1 MDSAPAVE
9 PRADTLEIPVE
20 RPMLYLV
27 PTPLGNLGDIT
38 LRSLATLKQVDL
50 VAAED
55 TRQTGKLLHLLGLS
69 RPLLSLHDHNESS
82 RAGEIVRRLQNG
94 EAIALVSDA
103 GMPLLSDPGYRVVR
117 ACLEAKLPLTALP
130 GPSAIPTALAA
141 SGLPPLPFFF
151 GGFLPVKSG
160 RRENEFRTALARAC
174 TSIYFESP
182 HRLLKSLATLS
193 SLAPSSQVCV
203 AREISKKFE
212 DYQRGT
218 AATVNAHFQARPP
231 KGEITLLLHPGI
243 PDRTHSES

>member
-1 MDSAPAVE
+1 MQ
-9 PRADTLEIPVE
+9 

-27 PTPLGNLGDIT
+27 PTPLGHLGDIT
-38 LRSLATLKQVDL
+38 LRALSVLRQVDL

-69 RPLLSLHDHNESS
+69 RPLLSLHDHNEQS
-82 RAGEIVRRLQNG
+82 RAGEIVRRLQEG
-94 EAIALVSDA
+94 AAIALVSDA

-117 ACLEAKLPLTALP
+117 ACLENDLPLTALP

-141 SGLPPLPFFF
+141 SGLPPLPFYF

-160 RRENEFRTALARAC
+160 RRETELRTALARDC

-182 HRLLKSLATLS
+182 HRLAKSLSTLAG
-193 SLAPSSQVCV
+193 LAPSCGVCV

-212 DYQRGT
+212 EYRRGT
-218 AATVNAHFQARPP
+218 ATEVAAHYLRQPP
-231 KGEITLLLHPGI
+231 RGEITLLLHPRAGLAGDAATEDSPILGI
-243 PDRTHSES
+243 ASDRTDA